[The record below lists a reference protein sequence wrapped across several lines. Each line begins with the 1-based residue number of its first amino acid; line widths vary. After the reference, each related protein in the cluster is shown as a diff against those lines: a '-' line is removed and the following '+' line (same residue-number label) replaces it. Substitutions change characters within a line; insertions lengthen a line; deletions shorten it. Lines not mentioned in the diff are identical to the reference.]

1 MSDKEKMIGKLRIKL
16 SNIEYAGY
24 ELSEVTDQHGDKLV
38 DTKTKI
44 AAALLHIN
52 DAANSVRDLI
62 ARIERED
69 VYKLKILDTD
79 LYLIHINEHETT
91 VTTNKKAAKAY
102 DGAGVYDA
110 KVLAEKQG
118 FALRAEVINVAD

>member
-1 MSDKEKMIGKLRIKL
+1 MKIFVARIYL
-16 SNIEYAGY
+16 N
-24 ELSEVTDQHGDKLV
+24 
-38 DTKTKI
+38 
-44 AAALLHIN
+44 N
-52 DAANSVRDLI
+52 AANNVRDLI

-79 LYLIHINEHETT
+79 LYLIHINERETT

-118 FALRAEVINVAD
+118 FALRAEVINATD

>member
-1 MSDKEKMIGKLRIKL
+1 MSDRDKMIGELLIKL
-16 SNIEYAGY
+16 SNIEYAEHG
-24 ELSEVTDQHGDKLV
+24 LSEVTDQYGDKLV
-38 DTKTKI
+38 DTETEI
-44 AAALLHIN
+44 ATALLHMN

-110 KVLAEKQG
+110 KMLAEKQG
-118 FALRAEVINVAD
+118 FALRAEVVNVAD

>member
-1 MSDKEKMIGKLRIKL
+1 MSDRDKMIGELRIKL
-16 SNIEYAGY
+16 SNIEYAWH

-38 DTKTKI
+38 DTEMKI
-44 AAALLHIN
+44 FVARIYLN
-52 DAANSVRDLI
+52 NAANNVRDLI

-118 FALRAEVINVAD
+118 FILRAEVINVAD

>member
-1 MSDKEKMIGKLRIKL
+1 MNDRENMIGELRIKL
-16 SNIEYAGY
+16 SYIEYAGH
-24 ELSEVTDQHGDKLV
+24 ELSE
-38 DTKTKI
+38 
-44 AAALLHIN
+44 
-52 DAANSVRDLI
+52 VRDLI
-62 ARIERED
+62 AKIERED

-79 LYLIHINEHETT
+79 LYLIHINEHETI

-110 KVLAEKQG
+110 KALAEKQG